1 MVYVSAVTGFD
12 HDHRCSLPLI
22 DFLLPQFKPQA
33 LIFSCGQITLV
44 SLVFS
49 EMPGPE

>member
-12 HDHRCSLPLI
+12 RDHRCSLPLI

-33 LIFSCGQITLV
+33 FFLAAK
-44 SLVFS
+44 
-49 EMPGPE
+49 

>member
-12 HDHRCSLPLI
+12 HDHRCSLPL
-22 DFLLPQFKPQA
+22 
-33 LIFSCGQITLV
+33 V

-49 EMPGPE
+49 EMAGPGYIHVCSFFWP